1 MFERQAIPDVM
12 LITPKRFQDDRGYFT
27 ETFRASAFH
36 QAGISDTFIQDNHSL
51 SVDAGVIRGL
61 HFQCHPTP
69 QAKLVR
75 CTRGLIYD
83 VAVDIRTGSPT
94 FGKYTGA
101 VLSAENG
108 CQLFIP
114 VGFAHGLCTLEPG
127 SEVQYKVSGYYDP
140 ACDKGLAWNDPEIGI
155 DWPIGNA
162 SPILSQKDER
172 QPLLRDLPPYF
183 TYQASPQLKEPT

>member
-1 MFERQAIPDVM
+1 MVVALEGA
-12 LITPKRFQDDRGYFT
+12 
-27 ETFRASAFH
+27 
-36 QAGISDTFIQDNHSL
+36 
-51 SVDAGVIRGL
+51 VDAVVLARVELGVACILLGLGVRSLLDAGQAHVPHRHRG
-61 HFQCHPTP
+61 TP
-69 QAKLVR
+69 LA
-75 CTRGLIYD
+75 
-83 VAVDIRTGSPT
+83 
-94 FGKYTGA
+94 
-101 VLSAENG
+101 
-108 CQLFIP
+108 